1 MALAN
6 LYFLLFAFRVIEAE
20 VKCRQEEK
28 GEPSTINR
36 TYLSSVLETWLSFTC
51 YLNRCSI
58 EEETRRQ
65 AEKEG
70 EPSII
75 YLHVLFITALM
86 HRLVARDLANL
97 LLLRSKQRPNER
109 PNANTKRKVR
119 HQLNRLVF
127 GA

>member
-1 MALAN
+1 MH
-6 LYFLLFAFRVIEAE
+6 
-20 VKCRQEEK
+20 
-28 GEPSTINR
+28 
-36 TYLSSVLETWLSFTC
+36 ETWLSFTC
-51 YLNRCSI
+51 YLHRRSI
-58 EEETRRQ
+58 EEEARRQ

-75 YLHVLFITALM
+75 YLHVLLVTALT
-86 HRLVARDLANL
+86 HQLVACDLANL

-119 HQLNRLVF
+119 HQLHRLVF